1 MAFSLESP
9 ILFSDIMDTH
19 VLVICE
25 GASECNYLV
34 HLQRFLRELPPMA
47 EGGISRV
54 RTFAE
59 DLSAILKQAYPEIFK

>member
-1 MAFSLESP
+1 MAFSQESP

-47 EGGISRV
+47 ESTLRNMIRHLQSLPPM
-54 RTFAE
+54 AE
-59 DLSAILKQAYPEIFK
+59 E